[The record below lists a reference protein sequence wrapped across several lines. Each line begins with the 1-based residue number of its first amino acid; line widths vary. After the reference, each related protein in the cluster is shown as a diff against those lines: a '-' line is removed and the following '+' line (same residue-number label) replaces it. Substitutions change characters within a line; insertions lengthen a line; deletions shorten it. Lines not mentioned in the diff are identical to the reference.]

1 MSRINPQDLESQQI
15 KADRQQDNALW
26 RPRKGLIILIVLGSI
41 GSALAIL
48 ASITERRHM
57 TSSSMMPTLLVND
70 RLIVDKIAYHFNKPQ
85 RGDIVVFYLP
95 IDACVV
101 KAILPNGQTIPNSS
115 IEPNPTNTKSKD
127 VSLKRIVGIPG
138 DRIEVKNAQV
148 FRNDELLQ
156 ESYIAQPPEYD
167 LDPITVP
174 ENQYLVFGDN
184 RNNSCDS
191 HIWGFVPRDNIIG
204 KAVVRFWPL
213 DRLGGLESSSAYA
226 DNLKK

>member
-1 MSRINPQDLESQQI
+1 MNENNPQDSESQGR
-15 KADRQQDNALW
+15 KAEPQQENAWLEIG
-26 RPRKGLIILIVLGSI
+26 KTLITAIILALGIRTFIAEARYIPS
-41 GSALAIL
+41 
-48 ASITERRHM
+48 
-57 TSSSMMPTLLVND
+57 TSMVPTLLVND
-70 RLIVDKIAYHFNKPQ
+70 RLIIEKVTYYFNEPQ
-85 RGDIVVFYLP
+85 RSDIVVFYPPDKASSACVPKLP
-95 IDACVV
+95 ISPD
-101 KAILPNGQTIPNSS
+101 GQTIPNLT
-115 IEPNPTNTKSKD
+115 IDPAPTTKSKD
-127 VSLKRIVGIPG
+127 AYIKRIVGIPG

-167 LDPITVP
+167 FGPITVP

-191 HIWGFVPRDNIIG
+191 HLWGFVPRDNIIG